1 MKIEIAKIPKAGMV
15 VEEDESPEIMG
26 ATEDHVIYRHP
37 IHVRVSVDL
46 VGHTLVVQGTLT
58 TAALLECNRCLKD
71 FEYDLRVDDFV
82 FSRQARGDETVDLTE
97 NIREDIILAL
107 PMKRLCSKEC
117 KGLCPVCGRDL
128 NTGVCTC
135 KPRRDEPL
143 FSGLDGLN
151 L

>member
-1 MKIEIAKIPKAGMV
+1 MKIEVSKIPDSGMIL
-15 VEEDESPEIMG
+15 EEDEDPEIMG
-26 ATEDHVIYRHP
+26 ATEDHVIYRQP
-37 IHVRVSVDL
+37 IHVRVSVNL

-58 TAALLECNRCLKD
+58 TAAIFECNRCLKK
-71 FEYDLRVDDFV
+71 FEYRLRVDDFV

-107 PMKRLCSKEC
+107 PMKRLCANEC

-128 NTGVCTC
+128 NAGACSC
-135 KPRRDEPL
+135 KPPREQHL
-143 FSGLDGLN
+143 FSGLDGLG